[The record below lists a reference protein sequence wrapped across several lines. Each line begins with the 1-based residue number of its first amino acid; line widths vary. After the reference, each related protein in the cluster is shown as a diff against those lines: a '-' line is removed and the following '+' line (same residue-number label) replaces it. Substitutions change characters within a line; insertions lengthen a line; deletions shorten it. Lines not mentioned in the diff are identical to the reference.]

1 MIKLTYGV
9 PGMPSTLKFMHTFS
23 ETIPNEWAEDFDMA
37 PMGGIPM
44 LNEHVFIHK
53 PSKTLILADLVFN
66 FDMRQKLWERMFLK
80 MNDVHGKVGPSRMF
94 RACIKD
100 KKAFRESLDH
110 VLAYDFETDSKDI
123 LERAY
128 SFL

>member
-66 FDMRQKLWERMFLK
+66 FDMRQKNNQGRWMKRTPAMAAGLADHLFSTLEWL
-80 MNDVHGKVGPSRMF
+80 
-94 RACIKD
+94 CCT
-100 KKAFRESLDH
+100 KK
-110 VLAYDFETDSKDI
+110 
-123 LERAY
+123 
-128 SFL
+128 